1 MNILGIDYGEK
12 RIGLALGGR
21 EIKIATPYEILE
33 NKNLDFVIDEIKK
46 ICKTENVNEIIV
58 GLPISLKG
66 KIEAQAKKV
75 LEFVEFLKKNL
86 EIPIETEDERLTSV
100 MVDKLAKEQKVERD
114 AVAAML
120 ILQSYLD
127 RHK

>member
-21 EIKIATPYEILE
+21 EIKIATPYKILK
-33 NKNLDFVIDEIKK
+33 NKNFDFVIDEIKK